1 MIIYQ
6 QSSVNQVNKYLRG
19 IFMLE
24 RDYKNGYSK
33 GNKDK
38 FDNVRQDSSPINKI
52 TFGYS
57 VCEGDLGKTITTLAS
72 RGASAH
78 YIITQDGKQFQ
89 LHNDYMKT
97 FYAGAGKFKGESVNE
112 TSINIILLNDAG
124 NNTEYTEA
132 QIEKFTSLVKELQAK
147 HNISSENVIGLNE
160 GNPGQPYS
168 PGLLFPWDKLAEH
181 GIGKII
187 NLPEETSTECFA
199 KIGDESSKIAE
210 FQTLLANHGY
220 PVQNN
225 GIFDAY
231 TEHYTLAMNIRYGKE
246 NSTCLS
252 DKSFYIAQH
261 LDDVAVVGSSS
272 DILETESSTSEL

>member
-1 MIIYQ
+1 MT
-6 QSSVNQVNKYLRG
+6 
-19 IFMLE
+19 E

-38 FDNVRQDSSPINKI
+38 FDVTRQDSSLINKI

-57 VCEGDLGKTITTLAS
+57 VCDGDLGKTIEALAS
-72 RGASAH
+72 RGASVH
-78 YIITQDGKQFQ
+78 YIITQDGKQLQ

-97 FYAGAGKFKGESVNE
+97 FYAWIGKFKGESVNE
-112 TSINIILLNDAG
+112 TSLNIMLLNDAKSG
-124 NNTEYTEA
+124 YTSA

-147 HNISSENVIGLNE
+147 HNIPNENVIGLNE
-160 GNPGQPYS
+160 ANPGQPYS

-187 NLPEETSTECFA
+187 EIPKGISTECYA
-199 KIGDESSKIAE
+199 NVGDESSKIAE

-225 GIFDAY
+225 GTFDDY
-231 TEHYTLAMNIRYGKE
+231 TGHFTLAANMRYGKE

-252 DKSFYIAQH
+252 DKAFYIAQH
-261 LDDVAVVGSSS
+261 LEDITIIGNSSNL
-272 DILETESSTSEL
+272 LETESSASEL